1 MTHAIGRIGE
11 GGVAAVG
18 IDIGSTSVKTV
29 ALDARGQVQAR
40 ASRPLVGEQR
50 ATVLEAV
57 ADLGLPPDL
66 RTAFGVT
73 GQGRLLLADLPGVV
87 ADNEVLALL
96 AGAGAI
102 GSRAR
107 SIIEIGGQISRWLQI
122 EPAEPG
128 LMPTLVAFALNDQC
142 AAGAGAFLT
151 QQAGRLQM
159 GIAEFAAAAAAAPT
173 GASIAG
179 RCAVFAKSDMIHLQ
193 QKGVGVREIAYG
205 LCLALARNFI
215 GTVLRGRE
223 ARPPVAFAGG
233 GALNAGLVR
242 AFGELLGADEVSVL
256 PDPVYVGALGA
267 ASLAARRGAR
277 LPLATLVE
285 RLRPSVAAVARAD
298 SGRLKVESEPTGDHP
313 AYAFDDGKPVVEA
326 FLGVDLGSVSTD
338 FVVLRPDGELLH
350 GIYLPTRGRPIEVLG
365 EGLAMLRERYG
376 ARLRVLGL
384 GTTGSGRHLAAK
396 LLGADLVQNEITAQL
411 RGALHY
417 FPDVDSIFEIGGQ
430 DSKYVRVERGQ
441 VADFTM
447 NKVCAAGTGS
457 FLEEQCENLGID
469 VKTAFAPL
477 AKRSAAPAELGAR
490 CTVFMET
497 ELVNARSA
505 GANLADLTAGL
516 ALAVARNYLQKVV
529 AHRRVG
535 KNVVFQGG
543 VANNAAVRRAFEQ
556 LLGRR
561 VLVHPHAGLSGA
573 IGVALLTRAALAVAR
588 THPGHG
594 RAGEQATKFKGLEAI
609 GPGYETR
616 TFECKHC
623 ENRCAVAIVH
633 VGDTKAHFGDT
644 CERYTVRD
652 AGRDPDAPS
661 VPDLFAEREALL
673 RGYVDEEVAGD
684 SRRTVGL
691 PRASIMFEYL
701 PFWATLLR
709 ELGFSVRLSP
719 QSNSRTLELG
729 NRHLPAETCLPIK
742 MVFGHVAALRDAGVD
757 HILVPSVVTLDDPT
771 RKTGQVCPFTSA
783 VPFMARAAIDASIVT
798 PALVLGKEFRH
809 FAEEMTPALEELGV
823 PPARLRAA
831 WEQAMAAQTAF
842 REALRVRGESLL
854 AGDFERALV
863 VAGRP
868 YNLFDP
874 YLNLNLGR
882 HLQRLGVLAL
892 PQGFLPA
899 EGMDLTDRGER
910 LPWRFPR
917 DAMRAAVYSLSD
929 PRLHTLFVTNFGC
942 GPDSFVQKY
951 LTDALSDRPPLVLEF
966 DEHRGEAGMVTRIE
980 AYLDQIKEQP
990 PARPRRPVRMPQPP
1004 ARLDQGPFY
1013 IPYFADHAYAFE
1025 GALRFIGAQAEVLP
1039 PPDAESIALGEAST
1053 TGKECHAYAMVA
1065 GDMLRFAA
1073 RRDPAQPA
1081 TFLFPSTNA
1090 PCLLTQWGEGYRMT
1104 LAERGHTHVRVL
1116 DTGGG
1121 KATLDLFG
1129 MRGVTPLWRGLV
1141 ATDLMVAW
1149 LCEHRPY
1156 EVRPGAADEV
1166 HATNL
1171 RDLSDSLAAD
1181 DMPGFIGRAC
1191 ERMTSVEV
1199 DRSVPRP
1206 LVGVAGDIYTRINSA
1221 ANLQLFRTLETMGCE
1236 VWPAPFLVDA
1246 MDFSFA
1252 NSIVRTWREKVYHE
1266 AVAAFALTLR
1276 KDLESWR
1283 VRRKLSTQLTHA
1295 GEPSYRELIRLTA
1308 PYVGRRSVEMLIL
1321 DVGKIAH
1328 FAGNGAD
1335 GIVHA
1340 ICLNC
1345 MLGTAAAGLL
1355 GRMRKDYGVPTVS
1368 LVYAAGETPALRTK
1382 LEAFVHQVH
1391 EHHRDRKAAA
1401 PPADKERPSFT
1412 RRWLFGG

>member
-1 MTHAIGRIGE
+1 
-11 GGVAAVG
+11 
-18 IDIGSTSVKTV
+18 
-29 ALDARGQVQAR
+29 
-40 ASRPLVGEQR
+40 
-50 ATVLEAV
+50 
-57 ADLGLPPDL
+57 
-66 RTAFGVT
+66 
-73 GQGRLLLADLPGVV
+73 
-87 ADNEVLALL
+87 
-96 AGAGAI
+96 
-102 GSRAR
+102 
-107 SIIEIGGQISRWLQI
+107 
-122 EPAEPG
+122 
-128 LMPTLVAFALNDQC
+128 
-142 AAGAGAFLT
+142 
-151 QQAGRLQM
+151 M
-159 GIAEFAAAAAAAPT
+159 GIAEFAEAAAAAPT

-267 ASLAARRGAR
+267 ASLAARRGSR
-277 LPLATLVE
+277 LHLADVIGHLQPLG
-285 RLRPSVAAVARAD
+285 RGAAPRD
-298 SGRLKVESEPTGDHP
+298 SGRAALSSEPTADRP
-313 AYAFDDGKPVVEA
+313 AIAFDDGRPTLDV

-338 FVVLRPDGELLH
+338 FVVLDPGGELLH

-365 EGLAMLRERYG
+365 EGLAMLREQYG
-376 ARLRVLGL
+376 TRLNVLGL
-384 GTTGSGRHLAAK
+384 GTTGSGRHLAAR

-411 RGALHY
+411 RGALRY
-417 FPDVDSIFEIGGQ
+417 FPDVESIIEIGGQ
-430 DSKYVRVERGQ
+430 DSKYVRVDRGQ

-457 FLEEQCENLGID
+457 FLEEQCENLGLD
-469 VKTAFAPL
+469 VKTEFAPL
-477 AKRSAAPAELGAR
+477 ARGSQCPAELGSR

-497 ELVNARSA
+497 ELVNARRA
-505 GANLADLTAGL
+505 GADLSDLAAGL

-529 AHRRVG
+529 AHRRIG

-543 VANNAAVRRAFEQ
+543 VANNGAVRRAFEQ
-556 LLGRR
+556 LLGRS
-561 VLVHPHAGLSGA
+561 VSVHPHAGLSGA
-573 IGVALLTRAALAVAR
+573 IGVALLAR
-588 THPGHG
+588 DAMAGARPHPGTG
-594 RAGEQATKFKGLEAI
+594 LDPRRASRFKGLDAV
-609 GPGYETR
+609 GGSYDTR

-623 ENRCAVAIVH
+623 ENRCEVAVVH

-652 AGRDPDAPS
+652 AGRDPGAKG

-673 RGYVDEEVAGD
+673 RGFVDEEAAAGD
-684 SRRTVGL
+684 ARRTVGL
-691 PRASIMFEYL
+691 PRASTMLEYL

-709 ELGFSVRLSP
+709 ELGFAVRLSP
-719 QSNSRTLELG
+719 PSNSRTLELG

-771 RKTGQVCPFTSA
+771 RPWGQVCPFTSA
-783 VPFMARAAIDASIVT
+783 VPFMARATVDSTLLA
-798 PALVLGKEFRH
+798 PALVLGKEFTH
-809 FAEEMTPALEELGV
+809 FAEEMEPALEALGV
-823 PPARLRAA
+823 PASRLRGAYD
-831 WEQAMAAQTAF
+831 QALAAQEAF
-842 REALRVRGESLL
+842 RLALRLRGEALL
-854 AGDFERALV
+854 ASDFAHALV

-899 EGMDLTDRGER
+899 DVVDLTDHGEV

-917 DAMRAAVYSLSD
+917 DAMRAAVFALAD

-951 LTDALSDRPPLVLEF
+951 LTDALADRPPLVLEF

-980 AYLDQIKEQP
+980 AYLDQIKEQA
-990 PARPRRPVRMPQPP
+990 PARPRRPARMPKP
-1004 ARLDQGPFY
+1004 AAHLDLGPFY

-1025 GALRFIGAQAEVLP
+1025 GALRFLGAHAEVLP
-1039 PPDAESIALGEAST
+1039 PPDAESTALGESVT

-1065 GDMLRFAA
+1065 GDLLRLAA
-1073 RRDPAQPA
+1073 RLDPATPA
-1081 TFLFPSTNA
+1081 TFMFPSTTA

-1104 LAERGHTHVRVL
+1104 LAEHGYTNLRVL
-1116 DTGGG
+1116 DSAGTKG
-1121 KATLDLFG
+1121 LVDLFG
-1129 MRGVTPLWRGLV
+1129 LRGATQLWRGFV
-1141 ATDLMVAW
+1141 ASDLLIRW
-1149 LCEHRPY
+1149 LCGHRPY
-1156 EVRPGAADEV
+1156 EVRPGTADAV
-1166 HATNL
+1166 HAANL
-1171 RDLSDSLAAD
+1171 RDLADSLAAD
-1181 DMPGFIGRAC
+1181 DLNGFLARALA
-1191 ERMTSVEV
+1191 RMASVEV

-1206 LVGVAGDIYTRINSA
+1206 LVGVAGDIYTRINPF
-1221 ANLQLFRTLETMGCE
+1221 ANLQLFRTLEAMGCE

-1246 MDFSFA
+1246 TDFGMA
-1252 NSIVRTWREKVYHE
+1252 NAIVRGWRERVYHE
-1266 AVAAFALTLR
+1266 AAAVFALTLR

-1283 VRRKLSTQLTHA
+1283 VRRKLSA
-1295 GEPSYRELIRLTA
+1295 EVERVDEPSYREIIRLTG
-1308 PYVGRRSVEMLIL
+1308 PYVSKRSVEMLIL
-1321 DVGKIAH
+1321 DVGKMAH
-1328 FAGNGAD
+1328 FAANGAD

-1345 MLGTAAAGLL
+1345 MLGTAAAALL
-1355 GRMRKDYGVPTVS
+1355 GRIRHDYGVPTVG
-1368 LVYAAGETPALRTK
+1368 LVYGTGETPALRTK
-1382 LEAFVHQVH
+1382 LEAFVHQVR
-1391 EHHRDRKAAA
+1391 EHHRDRAAAA
-1401 PPADKERPSFT
+1401 PAVRGAPAPTSRG
-1412 RRWLFGG
+1412 WLFGR

>member
-1 MTHAIGRIGE
+1 MTDAVGRIGE

-18 IDIGSTSVKTV
+18 IDIGSTSVKAV
-29 ALDARGQVQAR
+29 VLDGHGLVQVR
-40 ASRPLVGEQR
+40 ASRPLAGDMR

-57 ADLGLPPDL
+57 AELGLPADL
-66 RTAFGVT
+66 RAGCGVT
-73 GQGRLLLADLPGVV
+73 GQGRQLLADLDGVV

-96 AGAGAI
+96 AGAGAL
-102 GSRAR
+102 GTQAR

-151 QQAGRLQM
+151 QQASRLKM
-159 GIAEFAAAAAAAPT
+159 GIAELAAAAAAAPT

-256 PDPVYVGALGA
+256 PDPAFVGALGA
-267 ASLAARRGAR
+267 ASLAMRRGSR
-277 LPLATLVE
+277 LPLATVLA
-285 RLRPSVAAVARAD
+285 RLRPSAATTARREAD
-298 SGRLKVESEPTGDHP
+298 RAVVVSDPTGDHP
-313 AYAFDDGKPVVEA
+313 AYAFDDGAPVVEG

-338 FVVLRPDGELLH
+338 FVLLRPDGELLH

-365 EGLAMLRERYG
+365 EGLAMLRERFG
-376 ARLRVLGL
+376 DRLRVLGL
-384 GTTGSGRHLAAK
+384 GTTGSGRHLAAR

-411 RGALHY
+411 RGSLHY
-417 FPDVDSIFEIGGQ
+417 FPEVDSIFEIGGQ
-430 DSKYVRVERGQ
+430 DSKYVRVEHGQ

-457 FLEEQCENLGID
+457 FLEEQCENLGLD
-469 VKTAFAPL
+469 VKTEFAPL
-477 AKRSAAPAELGAR
+477 AKRSAAPAELGSR

-497 ELVNARSA
+497 ELVNARRA
-505 GANLADLTAGL
+505 GADLADLTAGL

-561 VLVHPHAGLSGA
+561 VEVHPYAGLSGA
-573 IGVALLTRAALAVAR
+573 IGVALLARAALAVAR

-594 RAGEQATKFKGLEAI
+594 LDRAHPTKFKGLDAV
-609 GPGYETR
+609 GPDYETR
-616 TFECKHC
+616 SFECKHC
-623 ENRCAVAIVH
+623 ENRCAVAVVH

-652 AGRDPDAPS
+652 AGRDPGAPS
-661 VPDLFAEREALL
+661 VPDLFAERDALL
-673 RGYVDEEVAGD
+673 RGYLDDEAADDG
-684 SRRTVGL
+684 RRTVGL

-701 PFWATLLR
+701 PFWATLLK
-709 ELGFSVRLSP
+709 ELGFAVRLSP
-719 QSNSRTLELG
+719 PSNSHTLELG

-757 HILVPSVVTLDDPT
+757 HILIPSVVTLDDPT

-783 VPFMARAAIDASIVT
+783 VPFMARAAIDASILT
-798 PALVLGKEFRH
+798 PALVLGKQFSH
-809 FAEEMTPALEELGV
+809 FAEEMVPALEELGV
-823 PPARLRAA
+823 APERLRPAWDEAQAA
-831 WEQAMAAQTAF
+831 LRAF

-854 AGDFERALV
+854 ATDFAHALV
-863 VAGRP
+863 VTGRP

-899 EGMDLTDRGER
+899 EGMDLSDRGER

-917 DAMRAAVYSLSD
+917 DIMRAAVYTLGD
-929 PRLHTLFVTNFGC
+929 PRLHTLLVTNFAC

-951 LTDALSDRPPLVLEF
+951 LTDTLSDRPPLVLEF

-980 AYLDQIKEQP
+980 AYLDQITEQP
-990 PARPRRPVRMPQPP
+990 PVRPRRPVRLPQPP

-1013 IPYFADHAYAFE
+1013 IPYFADHAYAFA
-1025 GALRFIGAQAEVLP
+1025 GALRHLGAQAEVLP
-1039 PPDAESIALGEAST
+1039 PPDAESIALGEAAA
-1053 TGKECHAYAMVA
+1053 TGKECHAYAMIA

-1073 RRDPAQPA
+1073 RLDPAQPG

-1090 PCLLTQWGEGYRMT
+1090 PCLLTQWGESYRMT
-1104 LAERGHTHVRVL
+1104 LAERGYRHLRVL
-1116 DTGGG
+1116 DTGGS
-1121 KATLDLFG
+1121 KATIDLLG
-1129 MRGVTPLWRGLV
+1129 IRGVAQLWRGLV
-1141 ATDLMVAW
+1141 AADLMIAW
-1149 LCEHRPY
+1149 QCETRPY
-1156 EVRPGAADEV
+1156 EVRAGAADEV
-1166 HATNL
+1166 HAANL
-1171 RDLSDSLAAD
+1171 RDLQDSLAGD
-1181 DMPGFIGRAC
+1181 DMAGFIERAAS
-1191 ERMTSVEV
+1191 RMAAVEV
-1199 DRSVPRP
+1199 ERSVPRP
-1206 LVGVAGDIYTRINSA
+1206 LVGVSGDIYTRINPA
-1221 ANLQLFRTLETMGCE
+1221 ANLQLFRTLEAMGCE
-1236 VWPAPFLVDA
+1236 VWPAPFLVDST
-1246 MDFSFA
+1246 DFAVA
-1252 NSIVRTWREKVYHE
+1252 NSIVRGWRENVYHE
-1266 AVAAFALTLR
+1266 AVAAFALNLR

-1283 VRRKLSTQLTHA
+1283 VRRKLPRLRQA
-1295 GEPSYRELIRLTA
+1295 EEPSYRELIRLTA
-1308 PYVGRRSVEMLIL
+1308 PYVGRRSVEALIL
-1321 DVGKIAH
+1321 DVGKMAH
-1328 FAGNGAD
+1328 FAVNGAD
-1335 GIVHA
+1335 GIIHA

-1345 MLGTAAAGLL
+1345 MLGTAAAALL
-1355 GRMRKDYGVPTVS
+1355 GRLRHDYGVPTVS

-1382 LEAFVHQVH
+1382 LEAFAHQVR
-1391 EHHRDRKAAA
+1391 EHHRDRKAVA
-1401 PPADKERPSFT
+1401 PPPAASPPSFT